1 MPLSLS
7 DKADVV
13 LAAADTDTTHPHGLA
28 SASRRVLV
36 IASDR
41 RQTDI
46 SSCQGR
52 RHITTPET

>member
-13 LAAADTDTTHPHGLA
+13 LAAADTDTPNGLA
-28 SASRRVLV
+28 SASRPVLV

-46 SSCQGR
+46 TSCQGR